1 MSYFLVVENLVLIG
15 KRVTE
20 ESEDTFNT
28 APLQKLLA
36 VIESARKKNVR
47 STIIDRDEWVI
58 TVLLSVLAD
67 PNHPAG
73 KFVCKQLFEKW
84 LDRGGE
90 IPPRW
95 KKKILDAAPKP
106 IVEYRPVRLPKIHL
120 PRPPKPPKPVYV
132 HPPNKLQRIKHDAM
146 GFTFALKYLRDC
158 GVSSEDLK
166 NAFVIDDTEYKSYIN
181 RKFTDADRAL
191 SAKHHQAEI

>member
-1 MSYFLVVENLVLIG
+1 MNELI
-15 KRVTE
+15 TE

-28 APLQKLLA
+28 DRLQRLLT

-47 STIIDRDEWVI
+47 STIIDRDELVI

-90 IPPRW
+90 MPYRW

-106 IVEYRPVRLPKIHL
+106 IVEYRPVRLPKMPL
-120 PRPPKPPKPVYV
+120 PPRPPKPPKPVYV
-132 HPPNKLQRIKHDAM
+132 HPPTKMQRIKHDAM
-146 GFTFALKYLRDC
+146 GFSFALKYLRDC
-158 GVSSEDLK
+158 GVSGDDLK
-166 NAFVIDDTEYKSYIN
+166 NAFLMDHAEYLSYIN
-181 RKFTDADRAL
+181 RKFTDADRAI
-191 SAKHHQAEI
+191 SAKHPQAEIE